1 VLRSPPV
8 DDVRAHIVV
17 VVMSLGSLRRI
28 SMTGSILGR
37 SVRSRR
43 ILRSILRSR
52 SIVRSGS
59 RRRCEAA
66 LGGVGADAVMGGV
79 RGGEG
84 GDLAA
89 FRDGLPTHRAQLQL

>member
-1 VLRSPPV
+1 MLRSPPV

-43 ILRSILRSR
+43 ILRSR

-66 LGGVGADAVMGGV
+66 LG
-79 RGGEG
+79 
-84 GDLAA
+84 
-89 FRDGLPTHRAQLQL
+89 